1 MLQEEA
7 MRRDTLPEF
16 ERGEYAGQ
24 DAMIRHIALLTEESN
39 SQLALAVKNCA
50 LVKVRAEIL
59 RQVAENLE
67 PASYKL
73 GETFDP
79 EAAKAFHYELSICQ
93 LRAEKLAGKK
103 EE

>member
-1 MLQEEA
+1 MDTLTEREHHDSDLPCPSYCQYCAAENAMLDKDTLIASLRAEIKTLQEDV
-7 MRRDTLPEF
+7 R
-16 ERGEYAGQ
+16 
-24 DAMIRHIALLTEESN
+24 
-39 SQLALAVKNCA
+39 
-50 LVKVRAEIL
+50 VRAEIL

-93 LRAEKLAGKK
+93 LRAERLAGKK